1 MNSRVARFALALL
14 VLAAAIP
21 AVARVT
27 EDDIARARR
36 DLDRVMADAD
46 ELGAR
51 VQAAWA
57 RQLELEHE
65 ISKLEQA
72 IAHANVQLADA
83 EERLVEV
90 SVEMYMSAASGTGV
104 GMMMNVDQS
113 TYQAGL
119 EYLKTVN
126 GSGRELINEL
136 TVLGAELERLNAR
149 KTEASA
155 EQLEVT
161 AELEMMSA
169 DLLAQV
175 ASAQVQYDNLVE
187 RGAAKR

>member
-65 ISKLEQA
+65 ISKLEQP
-72 IAHANVQLADA
+72 IAVGRGLGLGHREAQTKREDPQGSSLSRQQSD
-83 EERLVEV
+83 LT
-90 SVEMYMSAASGTGV
+90 SG
-104 GMMMNVDQS
+104 
-113 TYQAGL
+113 
-119 EYLKTVN
+119 
-126 GSGRELINEL
+126 
-136 TVLGAELERLNAR
+136 
-149 KTEASA
+149 
-155 EQLEVT
+155 
-161 AELEMMSA
+161 
-169 DLLAQV
+169 
-175 ASAQVQYDNLVE
+175 
-187 RGAAKR
+187 